1 MREIGKLRDQVNAE
15 FANQIFMGV
24 ILKNEKYE
32 NGQISYSQQYEDK
45 VTTEIE
51 RLLSNLFN
59 KFKEDNKKIYNW
71 QEEQAKQSKDKQD
84 LTKMFDKNLYQFLLY
99 IKIDLAPKIKQLE

>member
-1 MREIGKLRDQVNAE
+1 
-15 FANQIFMGV
+15 MGV
-24 ILKNEKYE
+24 ILNKEV
-32 NGQISYSQQYEDK
+32 QQNTQLTYTQLYEDK

-71 QEEQAKQSKDKQD
+71 KEEQAK
-84 LTKMFDKNLYQFLLY
+84 
-99 IKIDLAPKIKQLE
+99 